1 MNFFNLFEVLTTG
14 ADVSQFIS
22 LSKNIQD
29 EKLFKQILQNQNTI
43 INLLNNKKDIDFM
56 KLIKTIVTQIKMEI
70 DAAEDYAESA
80 IEVKEKDTTLK
91 EMYIK
96 LANAELDHVDI
107 LHNAVVRIIDKH
119 KMEKGEPPKEMMAI
133 WEWEHEKQIEEVIE
147 IKMMIEHAKK

>member
-1 MNFFNLFEVLTTG
+1 MNLFEILTTG
-14 ADVSQFIS
+14 ADISQFIN

-29 EKLFKQILQNQNTI
+29 EKLFKKILDNQEII
-43 INLLNNKKDIDFM
+43 INLLNNNIKKEINFM
-56 KLIKTIVTQIKMEI
+56 KLIKTIVTQIQMEI

-80 IEVKEKDTTLK
+80 VEMKDKDTTLK

-96 LANAELDHVDI
+96 LANAELEHVDI

-119 KMEKGEPPKEMMAI
+119 RMEKGEPPKEMMAI

>member
-1 MNFFNLFEVLTTG
+1 
-14 ADVSQFIS
+14 
-22 LSKNIQD
+22 
-29 EKLFKQILQNQNTI
+29 
-43 INLLNNKKDIDFM
+43 M

-80 IEVKEKDTTLK
+80 IELKEKDTTLK

-107 LHNAVVRIIDKH
+107 LHNAVVRIIEKH
-119 KMEKGEPPKEMMAI
+119 KIEKGEPPKEMMAI
-133 WEWEHEKQIEEVIE
+133 WEWEHEKQIEEIIE

>member
-1 MNFFNLFEVLTTG
+1 MSFFNLFEVLTTG

-29 EKLFKQILQNQNTI
+29 EKLFKQILQNQKTI
-43 INLLNNKKDIDFM
+43 INLLNNKKETNIM
-56 KLIKTIVTQIKMEI
+56 KLIKTIVTQIQMEI

-80 IEVKEKDTTLK
+80 LEVKEKDSTLK

-119 KMEKGEPPKEMMAI
+119 RMEKGEPPKEMLAI

>member
-1 MNFFNLFEVLTTG
+1 MNLFEILTTG
-14 ADVSQFIS
+14 ADISQFIN

-29 EKLFKQILQNQNTI
+29 EKLFKKILDNQEII
-43 INLLNNKKDIDFM
+43 INLLNNNIKKEINFM

-80 IEVKEKDTTLK
+80 IEIKDKDTTLK

-96 LANAELDHVDI
+96 LANAELEHVDI

-119 KMEKGEPPKEMMAI
+119 RMEKGEPPKEMMAI